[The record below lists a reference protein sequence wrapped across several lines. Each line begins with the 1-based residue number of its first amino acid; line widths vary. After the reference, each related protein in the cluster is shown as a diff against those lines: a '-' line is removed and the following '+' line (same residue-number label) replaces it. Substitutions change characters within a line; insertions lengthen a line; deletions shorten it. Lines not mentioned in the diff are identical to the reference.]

1 MRSGSARRCA
11 SCSNRR
17 TGGRRSR
24 CSRPPERSMSEPVV
38 VEKFAVGQAVRRIED
53 QRLLQGLGRYSDDV
67 NLPRQAYAAV
77 VRSTHAH
84 ARIARV
90 DVSAARAAPGVL
102 AALTGADVAADGL
115 GNMPTD
121 GTRKRG
127 DGSPGFRTPRPA
139 LLGDRVRHVGD
150 PVALVVADTRERA
163 ADAAALMR
171 VEYEPLPAV
180 TATAHAVRP
189 GSPAVWDE
197 APDNVAFVWEA
208 GIRDAVD
215 RAFAGAAHVTRLD
228 FVVSRVAAAPLEPRA
243 AVGEYDRRTGRYTL
257 YTGIQGPHG
266 SRALLADIFKVPQ
279 SHMRVVTGEVGGS
292 FGMRSGLYPEMVL
305 VLWAARR
312 LGRPVKWTSD
322 RREGFVTDEHGR
334 DNLSTAELALD
345 ANGRFLALRVA
356 INLNVGAYLTPR
368 SAGPGTNNVGGIA
381 GIYTTPAIHVQTTGV
396 FSNTTPTGPYRG
408 AGRPEATYAIE
419 RVIDVAAMELRI
431 DPIEL
436 RRRNLIPSSAMPF
449 KTGLVFTYDCGEF
462 ARGMDMALGLADR
475 AGFEKR
481 RAEARQRGKLRGLG
495 IANPIEVAG
504 GPYTAMNP
512 DTAELRVNADGPV
525 SLFAGSTSM
534 GQGNE
539 TAFAQIVSEKLGV
552 PPERIQVFW
561 GDSDLLGAGRGNG
574 GSGALTVGGSA
585 VTRATEKIVERG
597 RKIAARLL
605 EAAPEDVVHQDGK
618 FTVKGTDK
626 GVSLANVARAA
637 YVPRQ
642 LPQGMEPGFSEEAS
656 FTPSAVTFPNGSQ
669 ICEVEIDEDT
679 GAVRVVRHTVVDDV
693 GRMVNPMLVKGQ
705 IHGGVVQG
713 LGQGLYEELS
723 YDPATG
729 QLLAGSFMDYAMPR
743 ADDMPAFDVDSH
755 EVPTAVNPLGAK
767 GVGEAGTVGAL
778 PALLNAVNDA
788 LAPLGVRHLD
798 MPVTAERVWR
808 AIQDAKARR

>member
-1 MRSGSARRCA
+1 M
-11 SCSNRR
+11 SN
-17 TGGRRSR
+17 
-24 CSRPPERSMSEPVV
+24 PVT
-38 VEKFAVGQAVRRIED
+38 VEKFGVGQSVRRIED
-53 QRLLQGLGRYSDDV
+53 PRLLQGFGRYSDDV
-67 NLPRQAYAAV
+67 SLPHQAYAVV
-77 VRSTHAH
+77 VRSPHAH
-84 ARIARV
+84 AAIRSI
-90 DVSAARAAPGVL
+90 DVTAARDAAGVL
-102 AALTGADVAADGL
+102 AVLTGADLAADGL
-115 GNMPTD
+115 GDLPTD
-121 GTRKRG
+121 KSRKRR
-127 DGSPGFRTPRPA
+127 DGAPAFATPRPA
-139 LLGDRVRHVGD
+139 LVRDRARHVGD
-150 PVALVVADTRERA
+150 PVVLVVAQTMEQA
-163 ADAAALMR
+163 VDAAER
-171 VEYEPLPAV
+171 VAVDYDPLPAV
-180 TATAHAVRP
+180 AATADALRS
-189 GSPAVWDE
+189 GAPAVWSQ
-197 APDNVAFVWEA
+197 AADNVAFVWEA
-208 GIRDAVD
+208 GNKDAVA
-215 RAFAGAAHVTRLD
+215 RGLAGAAHVVRLD
-228 FVVSRVAAAPLEPRA
+228 FVVSRVAAAPMEPRG
-243 AVGEYDRRTGRYTL
+243 AVGEWDRRTGRYTL
-257 YTGIQGPHG
+257 HTGIQAPHG
-266 SRALLADIFKVPQ
+266 LRTLLADQVFKVPH
-279 SHMRVVTGEVGGS
+279 SSLRVVTGEVGGS
-292 FGMRSGLYPEMVL
+292 FGMKSGVYPEVVL
-305 VLWAARR
+305 VLWAAKR

-334 DNLSTAELALD
+334 DNVSTAELGLD
-345 ANGRFLALRVA
+345 ANGKFLALRVA
-356 INLNVGAYLTPR
+356 INLNIGAYLTPR
-368 SAGPGTNNVGGIA
+368 SAGPGTNNVGGVA
-381 GIYTTPAIHVQTTGV
+381 GVYTTPAIHVQTTGV

-419 RVIDVAAMELRI
+419 RVIDVAARELKI

-462 ARGMDMALGLADR
+462 GRGMDIALGLADR

-495 IANPIEVAG
+495 VANPIEVAG

-512 DTAELRVNADGPV
+512 DTAELRVNADGSV

-539 TAFAQIVSEKLGV
+539 TAFAQIVSDKLGV

-585 VTRATEKIVERG
+585 VTRATEKVIEHG
-597 RKIAARLL
+597 RRIAARLL
-605 EAAPEDVVHQDGK
+605 EAAPEDVVHRDGK
-618 FTVKGTDK
+618 FSVKGTDR
-626 GVSLANVARAA
+626 GVTFANVARAA

-669 ICEVEIDEDT
+669 ICEVEIDEET

-713 LGQGLYEELS
+713 LGQGLYEELT
-723 YDPATG
+723 YDPTTG

-743 ADDMPAFDVDSH
+743 ADDMPNFDVDSH
-755 EVPTAVNPLGAK
+755 EVPTEVNPLGAK

-788 LAPLGVRHLD
+788 LSPFGVRHLD
-798 MPVTAERVWR
+798 MPVTPERVWR